1 MRVGIGS
8 CGYGFD
14 PSRVLMLGGVKVPG
28 AWGLRGPSDAD
39 ALLRAVAD
47 ALLGAAGLGDIED
60 HFPAR
65 DPEWAHAPSAAVV
78 AACVAKLA
86 ARGLAILHV
95 DASVHAQRPDLR
107 DQRAAMRTRLATLL
121 RIEEDAVNVKSPG
134 AGQLGGEGIDALAV
148 VTVEDVAVEDATP
161 EGVSA

>member
-47 ALLGAAGLGDIED
+47 ALLGAAGLGDLED

-65 DPEWAHAPSAAVV
+65 DADWAEAPSAAVV
-78 AACVAKLA
+78 AECLAKLA
-86 ARGLAILHV
+86 ARALAPAHV
-95 DASVHAQRPDLR
+95 DVSLHAQRPDLR
-107 DQRAAMRTRLATLL
+107 DHREAMRARLASLL
-121 RIEEDAVNVKSPG
+121 GLGTDAVNIKSQAGGRLG
-134 AGQLGGEGIDALAV
+134 ADGIEALAV
-148 VTVEDVAVEDATP
+148 VTL
-161 EGVSA
+161 EGLGA